1 MTPDELSS
9 LLRASPTNSPGRGP
23 ACPDEHAIA
32 AFVDGTLGTD
42 AREPLETH
50 LADCTHCLALVGLL
64 SRGRAAHATESAPEP
79 AIVRAR
85 ALAQPRSRHWRP
97 FAPQWAAAAVAVLA
111 MAALVR
117 LSQPSGPTAD
127 SGERSDVPTTRTG
140 TATLPGLRLL
150 SPSPG
155 TTVSRKQLIFRW
167 TAVPGTHYYDVRVVT
182 DAGDVVT
189 EEHVTGTE
197 WRLKNPTALRPGLEY
212 FVHVD
217 AYVSDGKA
225 IGSEHVSFHV
235 SE

>member
-1 MTPDELSS
+1 MTPDELTS
-9 LLRASPTNSPGRGP
+9 LLRASPTDSPGRGRM
-23 ACPDEHAIA
+23 CPDEHAIA
-32 AFVDGTLGTD
+32 AFVDGTLAAD
-42 AREPLETH
+42 AREPLEIH

-64 SRGRAAHATESAPEP
+64 SREHTADATKPAPEP
-79 AIVRAR
+79 AVARAR
-85 ALAQPRSRHWRP
+85 RLAQPRSRRWGS
-97 FAPQWAAAAVAVLA
+97 FQPQWAAAAVVVLA
-111 MAALVR
+111 VAALIR
-117 LSQPSGPTAD
+117 LSQPTGMAPGSPDPSEAPTIRSGKAP
-127 SGERSDVPTTRTG
+127 SS
-140 TATLPGLRLL
+140 GLRLL
-150 SPSPG
+150 SPG
-155 TTVSRKQLIFRW
+155 AETTVSRKQLMFRW

-189 EEHVTGTE
+189 EERVTGTE